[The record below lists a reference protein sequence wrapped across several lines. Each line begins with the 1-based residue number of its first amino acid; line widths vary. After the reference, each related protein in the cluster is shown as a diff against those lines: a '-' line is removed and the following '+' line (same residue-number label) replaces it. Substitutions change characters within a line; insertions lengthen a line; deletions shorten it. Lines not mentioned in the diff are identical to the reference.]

1 MCLITVNCHNG
12 TTLTFDREPL
22 RYVNQ
27 LKVLIQEKTEIPV
40 EEQNIVSDSILNDED
55 PVREYMSHFSLIIGD
70 IKRLIDVK
78 IGTYT
83 VTLNVSLHSCVGDL
97 LSLLQKQVSYDTTH
111 YSVYGNGEVLRKD
124 LPVSAI
130 GKFDI
135 FLLPPL
141 KQGELQI
148 FIITLDGRKIPFA
161 VSLEFTVNKLK
172 QIVYD
177 HEGIPP
183 DQQRFIFA
191 GRQFEDRKSLADYK
205 ILHGSFL
212 HLVLRLRGGMHHQS
226 STGEGMSPLSEIYQ
240 KSVLVVKHEKGTDFL
255 QVKTFFSLKQ
265 VKNLLQ
271 EKLAIP
277 VEKMTLR
284 KHDGQELENERSL
297 GYYGIELDAMLCLSV
312 V

>member
-1 MCLITVNCHNG
+1 MCLITVNCNG
-12 TTLTFDREPL
+12 TALTFDKKPL
-22 RYVNQ
+22 RNVSQ
-27 LKVLIQEKTEIPV
+27 LKVLIQEKTKIPV
-40 EEQNIVSDSILNDED
+40 PEQNIVLGSILKDDE

-83 VTLNVSLHSCVGDL
+83 VTLNVPMHSSVGYL
-97 LSLLQKQVSYDTTH
+97 LSLLQRQVSYDTTH

-148 FIITLDGRKIPFA
+148 FIITLDGRKIPIV

-172 QIVYD
+172 QIIYD
-177 HEGIPP
+177 SERIPP

-191 GRQFEDRKSLADYK
+191 GRQLEEGKSLADYK
-205 ILHGSFL
+205 ISHGSFL

-226 STGEGMSPLSEIYQ
+226 STGEGMFSPSEIYQ

-255 QVKTFFSLKQ
+255 QVETFFSLNQ

-312 V
+312 A